1 MEAVQVAVI
10 STELPQYELLTA
22 IIPSVWADC
31 MQHRHMSTFL
41 ARFCTV

>member
-1 MEAVQVAVI
+1 MKVVQVAVT

-22 IIPSVWADC
+22 IIPSVWAGC

-41 ARFCTV
+41 AHFCTV